1 MIVPGSQGIRL
12 HLYDCLSAGEE
23 ALKTRIADAMQ
34 EKGSAQLVSFEC
46 PTSLNAQLDFSL
58 SPVVHIISQSKLE
71 DLARERDKGGAL
83 GPIQGP
89 IAKVIPQFST
99 TLCTKRN
106 SSDSNHKEVVSLIKQ
121 SVDLGFAPRAIIK
134 SAWKSSVSQG
144 EEIDEED
151 DTNLHHHL
159 LSSACVDIADAGSA
173 VIVFSDDLHQA
184 TSESVRSACEEA
196 FGMDVVGET
205 MMERLS
211 LRLAKKLHRVRAKE
225 LGVTRFDLK
234 DSSDLM

>member
-12 HLYDCLSAGEE
+12 HLYDCISAGEE
-23 ALKTRIADAMQ
+23 ALKTKIADAMHGTN
-34 EKGSAQLVSFEC
+34 KGSAQLISFEC
-46 PTSLNAQLDFSL
+46 PASLLNARLDFSL
-58 SPVVHIISQSKLE
+58 SPVVDITSQSKLE
-71 DLARERDKGGAL
+71 DLARARDNGGPL
-83 GPIQGP
+83 
-89 IAKVIPQFST
+89 AKVIPQFST
-99 TLCTKRN
+99 TLCIKRS
-106 SSDSNHKEVVSLIKQ
+106 SSDSNHKEAVSLIKE
-121 SVDLGFAPRAIIK
+121 SVDMGFAPRAVIK

-159 LSSACVDIADAGSA
+159 LSTTCVDMADAGSA
-173 VIVFSDDLHQA
+173 LIVFSDDLHQA

-211 LRLAKKLHRVRAKE
+211 LRLSKKLHRVRAQE
-225 LGVTRFDLK
+225 LGVTRFDLI
-234 DSSDLM
+234 DPSDFL